1 MDVDLR
7 TDKPGGT
14 WVRRFGDHEEA
25 GVEVSIGHGSAYVTL
40 ADLGMMFS
48 IDRCDVPAAWESPID
63 VTKLRAEV
71 VAAIGK
77 HMSVTV
83 LKDLIRAIGAQR
95 QRAYR
100 DGERDVQAKIREAL
114 GL

>member
-14 WVRRFGDHEEA
+14 WVRRFGDHEAA
-25 GVEVSIGHGSAYVTL
+25 GVEVSVGRGSANVTL
-40 ADLGMMFS
+40 SDLGIMFA

-63 VTKLRAEV
+63 IAKLRAEV
-71 VAAIGK
+71 VIALGK
-77 HMSVTV
+77 HMSMTV
-83 LKDLIRAIGAQR
+83 LKDLIRAIGDQR